1 MLHYAVI
8 LLLKIAFTYTEGV
21 LTLCA
26 VKKSTKLQKDGSKIE
41 YEYLPVNICMD
52 HRYIDGSVGSKL
64 IAKVQE
70 IFDNPTSMRI
80 Y

>member
-1 MLHYAVI
+1 MLPCVVMMN
-8 LLLKIAFTYTEGV
+8 LKIAFSYTEGV

-26 VKKSTKLQKDGSKIE
+26 VKKSTKLQKDGSYIE
-41 YEYLPVNICMD
+41 HEYLPVNVCMD
-52 HRYIDGSVGSKL
+52 HRYFDGAVGSKL

-70 IFDNPTSMRI
+70 IFDNPKSMRV